1 MIDQPARSPAAEAY
15 LGALTDLVETY
26 ERIHVEIPDV
36 TGVAALRALMEEN
49 GLAQADLAP
58 LFGTPPV
65 ISEVLAGKRR
75 LALSHI
81 RRLAAHFGLPADV
94 FIDRGD
100 TRPE

>member
-36 TGVAALRALMEEN
+36 TGVAALRARMEEN
-49 GLAQADLAP
+49 SLAQADLAP
-58 LFGTPPV
+58 LFGTPSV

-81 RRLAAHFGLPADV
+81 RRLAAHIGLPADV
-94 FIDRGD
+94 FIDRAD